1 MLSLAWLDMGMVWAW
16 GRKRERYG
24 GSVEQEVQITIPL
37 KGTLAGHYYLLWGTG
52 QESKAGKGRKR
63 KERGRDTEERDE
75 KALTAWVL
83 SGGHLNLCH
92 L

>member
-1 MLSLAWLDMGMVWAW
+1 MRAG
-16 GRKRERYG
+16 GG
-24 GSVEQEVQITIPL
+24 GSVEQEVQITTPL
-37 KGTLAGHYYLLWGTG
+37 KGTLAGHYYLLWDTG
-52 QESKAGKGRKR
+52 QDSKAGKGRKR

-83 SGGHLNLCH
+83 SDGHLNLCH